1 MKPDIVTEAGNMGQ
15 PPGNLAP
22 DFLNE
27 LQLLTTNY
35 QFAAGHRPFATFQDT
50 SAATALAAN
59 LAATLLAR
67 YPAFT
72 PETLRGFMVHSA
84 RWTRA
89 MITRATDAQGRL
101 DTARLLRTFGYGA
114 PNAEALFYSAGNSLT
129 LIAEDNLQP
138 FFKDTVDDGHIKTRD
153 IKFHAL
159 PWPREALLAL
169 PLDTQVEMRV
179 TLSYF
184 VEPSPGERGWD
195 RKYGYPSHG
204 LRFKVIRAT
213 ENVDEFKLRIN
224 AHGREDHYDEDH
236 VGETGTWDLGVTGPT
251 NGSIHSNIWH
261 GSAVDVANRGHIAV
275 HPTIGWWRTRTGER
289 RYDKTVHYSL
299 IVSISTPDQAVDIYT
314 PVANQI
320 GIDVSIAV

>member
-1 MKPDIVTEAGNMGQ
+1 
-15 PPGNLAP
+15 
-22 DFLNE
+22 
-27 LQLLTTNY
+27 
-35 QFAAGHRPFATFQDT
+35 
-50 SAATALAAN
+50 
-59 LAATLLAR
+59 
-67 YPAFT
+67 
-72 PETLRGFMVHSA
+72 
-84 RWTRA
+84 

-138 FFKDTVDDGHIKTRD
+138 FFKDTVDDGRIKTRD

-261 GSAVDVANRGHIAV
+261 GSAVDLANRGHIAV